1 MSKKILNAV
10 KAMIVPEED
19 EEKVKKAKEV
29 KLCLEENDKSLDKAE
44 LKKLL
49 WRKELLAHIDD
60 VHLLMLLTCGALLW
74 FCKLQLQEEALKMF
88 TVLLLQHI
96 LSFLGLVIISG
107 SMAQ

>member
-74 FCKLQLQEEALKMF
+74 FCKLQEALKMF
-88 TVLLLQHI
+88 TVLLLTAH
-96 LSFLGLVIISG
+96 SFIFRVGHH
-107 SMAQ
+107 

>member
-74 FCKLQLQEEALKMF
+74 FCKLQDSRGSTLHKMF
-88 TVLLLQHI
+88 TVLLLTAH
-96 LSFLGLVIISG
+96 SFIFRVGHH
-107 SMAQ
+107 